1 LIPTLFEIGPFR
13 VHVYGVM
20 LALSFLAGTWWAL
33 RSSRARGIPEDRVF
47 SLVGWILVS
56 SILGARL
63 HYMIGHPS
71 SFQSPLDFLRI
82 WEGGLTLYG
91 GLVAAIVVS
100 FLYLKRAR
108 LPFLP
113 VADTVA
119 PALALGEGLTRIG
132 CFLNGCCF
140 GRECAAGWSVHY
152 PEHSYAV
159 QTLGPVGVY
168 PSQLFL
174 SAGMLLLFL
183 LLWRLDRSLRRP
195 GWLFAVYLIG
205 QGLLRYVVDFT
216 RYYEPVDQ
224 VAGAGAWLE
233 TKSQVVALGLAAAG
247 VVLLAARRQAA
258 AADRAGR
265 DGRS

>member
-33 RSSRARGIPEDRVF
+33 RSSRARGIPEDRIF

-71 SFQSPLDFLRI
+71 SFRTPLDFLRI

-91 GLVAAIVVS
+91 GLVAAITVS
-100 FLYLKRAR
+100 FLYLRR
-108 LPFLP
+108 VHLPFLP
-113 VADTVA
+113 VADAIA
-119 PALALGEGLTRIG
+119 PALALGEGITRIG

-140 GRECAAGWSVHY
+140 GRACAGGWCVHY

-159 QTLGPVGVY
+159 QTLGAVGVY

-174 SAGMLLLFL
+174 SVGMALLFL
-183 LLWRLDRSLRRP
+183 LLRRLDRRNRRF

-205 QGLLRYVVDFT
+205 QGVLRYVVDFT
-216 RYYEPVDQ
+216 RYYEPLDQ
-224 VAGAGAWLE
+224 ISGAGAWLQ
-233 TKSQVVALGLAAAG
+233 TKSQAVAL
-247 VVLLAARRQAA
+247 VLRR
-258 AADRAGR
+258 RGP
-265 DGRS
+265 